1 MKDSTAQF
9 VELYLAESGRLQ
21 RRASRIVGCRTTASD
36 IVHDVFL
43 RLWKR
48 KQDGMD
54 EASAYL
60 SRSVRNAAI
69 DHLRGERVR
78 AEYIERTVPEQRFTT
93 PPSPHDIVAARDH
106 LRYIDDVIRA
116 LPERTRHVFLLN
128 RVHGRNYREI
138 AGTLGIS
145 IGAVEKHIIRA
156 LKAIRAG
163 TEDF

>member
-1 MKDSTAQF
+1 MKDSAAQF

-21 RRASRIVGCRTTASD
+21 RRVSRIIGCRATASD

-60 SRSVRNAAI
+60 SQSARNAAI
-69 DHLRGERVR
+69 DHIRSERVR
-78 AEYIERTVPEQRFTT
+78 AEYIERTVPEQRFAV
-93 PPSPHDIVAARDH
+93 PSSPHDIVAARDH

-116 LPERTRHVFLLN
+116 LPERSRHIFLLN
-128 RVHGRNYREI
+128 RIHGRNYREI
-138 AGTLGIS
+138 ACALGIS
-145 IGAVEKHIIRA
+145 TGAVEKHMMRA

-163 TEDF
+163 AEDF